1 MSYFD
6 RSTEALTSA
15 ENTSLIDELISTI
28 ETGNVNEHLRIVQR
42 VTDLFMAGSR
52 RYSGPQIELFD
63 AVLQQLSADI
73 EIKARAKLAQRLA
86 GIDNAPPNVIRLLAF
101 SDEIEVAG
109 PVLTHSMQL
118 SDVDLVENA
127 TTKSQDHLFAIAQRL
142 KLSEAVTDALVE
154 RGNSR
159 VVNKVARNRGARL
172 SLLVTAG
179 LRSARVTIASS
190 WCRSRDAA
198 TCPASVF
205 SSCSKTLP
213 LPCAQSLKRSIRKRP
228 P

>member
-73 EIKARAKLAQRLA
+73 E
-86 GIDNAPPNVIRLLAF
+86 V
-101 SDEIEVAG
+101 
-109 PVLTHSMQL
+109 
-118 SDVDLVENA
+118 
-127 TTKSQDHLFAIAQRL
+127 
-142 KLSEAVTDALVE
+142 
-154 RGNSR
+154 
-159 VVNKVARNRGARL
+159 
-172 SLLVTAG
+172 
-179 LRSARVTIASS
+179 
-190 WCRSRDAA
+190 
-198 TCPASVF
+198 
-205 SSCSKTLP
+205 
-213 LPCAQSLKRSIRKRP
+213 
-228 P
+228 

>member
-6 RSTEALTSA
+6 RSTEKLTLV
-15 ENTSLIDELISTI
+15 ENASVIDELISTI
-28 ETGNVNEHLRIVQR
+28 ETGNVNERLRILQR

-73 EIKARAKLAQRLA
+73 EVKARAKLAHRLA
-86 GIDNAPPNVIRLLAF
+86 GMDNAPPNVIRSLAF

-118 SDVDLVENA
+118 SDIDLVENA

-172 SLLVTAG
+172 SLAGYGRLTVRARHDRKLMLSLARAQRHAPPIFSQTA
-179 LRSARVTIASS
+179 
-190 WCRSRDAA
+190 
-198 TCPASVF
+198 
-205 SSCSKTLP
+205 
-213 LPCAQSLKRSIRKRP
+213 RKRFRFRASKA
-228 P
+228 